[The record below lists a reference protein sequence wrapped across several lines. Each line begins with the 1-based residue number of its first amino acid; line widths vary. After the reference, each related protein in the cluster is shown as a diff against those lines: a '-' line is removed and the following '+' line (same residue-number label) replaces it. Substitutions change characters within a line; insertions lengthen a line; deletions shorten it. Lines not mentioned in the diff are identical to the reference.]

1 MARVRQR
8 NIRAAKPRS
17 AAMADEFKL
26 ATVSSAGSPPFV
38 ALVMGE
44 QAIALQPAS
53 RWAEVPIAPD
63 TMLGLLAEWES
74 SFERIAKVAAFVARE
89 GRDNPEWSAPISS
102 LRVHAPIP
110 RPPGM
115 FFAAVNYPRPA
126 GHNAPPPEGV
136 KRRPH
141 IFEKTARC
149 AIGPYDDIV
158 KPREFADIDW
168 EVELALV
175 IGRAGAH
182 IPAAKAQD
190 HVAGYMIANDVT
202 CRDFR
207 KEGELAIRGP
217 DWFGTKCH
225 SGFSPLGPYFV
236 PKQFVKDPR
245 NLRLTLKVNGDL
257 RQDGNTK
264 DMTFSPEEQI
274 EQVARHLTLEPG
286 DVFSTGTPEG
296 IAMLTGARYLQVDD
310 LMEAEIEGLGVQR
323 NKLVAEP

>member
-1 MARVRQR
+1 
-8 NIRAAKPRS
+8 
-17 AAMADEFKL
+17 MADEFKL

-38 ALVMGE
+38 ALVMGDR
-44 QAIALQPAS
+44 AVALSPAS
-53 RWAEVPIAPD
+53 KWAEAPVAGAS
-63 TMLGLLAEWES
+63 MLDLLGEWET
-74 SFERIAKVAAFVARE
+74 SFDKLAKIAAFVARE
-89 GRDNPEWSAPISS
+89 GRDNPALSAPLER
-102 LRVHAPIP
+102 LRIHAPIP
-110 RPPGM
+110 RPPAM

-126 GHNAPPPEGV
+126 GRNAPPPEGV

-158 KPREFADIDW
+158 KPRDFADIDW

-175 IGRAGAH
+175 IGRAGAR
-182 IPAAKAQD
+182 IPAAKAQE
-190 HVAGYMIANDVT
+190 HIAGWMIANDVT

-207 KEGELAIRGP
+207 KQGELAIPGP

-225 SGFSPLGPYFV
+225 DGFSPLGPWFV

-245 NLRLTLKVNGDL
+245 NLRLTLKVNGEV

-296 IAMLTGARYLQVDD
+296 IAMLTGARYLQVGDT
-310 LMEAEIEGLGVQR
+310 MEAEIDGLGAQR
-323 NKLVAEP
+323 NRLVAS

>member
-1 MARVRQR
+1 MTGTFA
-8 NIRAAKPRS
+8 
-17 AAMADEFKL
+17 L
-26 ATVSSAGSPPFV
+26 ATVSNGGVWPYV
-38 ALVMGE
+38 ALVLDGT
-44 QAIALQPAS
+44 AIALEVVGRHAPRTPRLDAS
-53 RWAEVPIAPD
+53 S
-63 TMLGLLAEWES
+63 MLALLENWDA
-74 SFERIAKVAAFVARE
+74 SFEEIAKVVEFLARE
-89 GRDNPEWSAPISS
+89 GIDNAKWRDAVTPIER

-126 GHNAPPPEGV
+126 GRNAPPPEGV

-158 KPREFADIDW
+158 KPREFAEIDW
-168 EVELALV
+168 EVELAVV
-175 IGRAGAH
+175 IGRAGAR
-182 IPAAKAQD
+182 IPAAKAMD

-207 KEGELAIRGP
+207 KQGELAIPGP

-225 SGFSPLGPYFV
+225 DGFSPLGPYFV
-236 PKQFVKDPR
+236 PKPFVRDAR
-245 NLRLTLKVNGDL
+245 NLRLTLKVNGET

-264 DMTFSPEEQI
+264 DMIFSPEEQI

-296 IAMLTGARYLQVDD
+296 IAMLTGARYLQVGDV
-310 LMEAEIEGLGVQR
+310 METEIEGLGVQR
-323 NKLVAEP
+323 NKLVAAA